1 MSPYR
6 RYLPFALGMGLFAWL
21 VFGAP
26 APQVANTQSQS
37 NNTLY
42 LPFVARDY
50 SARLARVN
58 FYRGL
63 SQLPGLTENV
73 EWADGAFKHA
83 RYMVKTDQGTNYED
97 TGSPWFTTEGNVAAA
112 NGLLFGAQDI
122 NLTDA
127 QAVDYWMR
135 SPFQALSIL
144 DAELRSTGIGS
155 YREAD
160 GGIVMAAVL
169 DVARGQVNG
178 APAGVT
184 FPVRWPGNGQTVN
197 LRTLFTTSVDYPDPL
212 AHPGCAGNA
221 GLPIIVQF
229 GEGGNSISFP
239 SNPTT
244 FSSGG
249 SPLEHCAFSESNYT
263 GADSAQTSL
272 GRLLLSTRDA
282 VVVIPKL
289 PLVQGATYTVT
300 VRAFVNGVLT
310 TATWSFTVAANA
322 NP

>member
-1 MSPYR
+1 MSQSR
-6 RYLPFALGMGLFAWL
+6 RYLPFALGMGLFTWL
-21 VFGAP
+21 IFGAP
-26 APQVANTQSQS
+26 APTAQISRAQSG
-37 NNTLY
+37 NNVY

-50 SARLARVN
+50 NTRLARVN
-58 FYRGL
+58 YYRSLG
-63 SQLPGLTENV
+63 QLPGLTENA
-73 EWADGAFKHA
+73 EWSDGAFKHA

-112 NGLLFGAQDI
+112 NSLLFGAQDI
-122 NLTDA
+122 TITDE

-160 GGIVMAAVL
+160 GGVVMAMVL

-178 APAGVT
+178 PPAGVT
-184 FPVRWPGNGQTVN
+184 FPVKWPGNGQTIN
-197 LRTLFTTSVDYPDPL
+197 LRTLFTTVVDYPDPL

-229 GEGGNSISFP
+229 GDGSNSISFP
-239 SNPTT
+239 ADPTT
-244 FSSGG
+244 LSSGG
-249 SPLEHCAFSESNYT
+249 SPLAHCAFNESNYT

-282 VVVIPKL
+282 VVLIPKL
-289 PLVQGATYTVT
+289 PLTQGATYTVT
-300 VRAFVNGVLT
+300 VRVNGMP